1 MTYSEMKKLGP
12 ASPQMGGSK
21 KSQRGGSSCG
31 SSNTKKMNG
40 GSKKSQR
47 GGSSCGASNNK
58 RMMNG
63 GGSKKTTKKASAPNV
78 GYCLRCREKVTMIN
92 PTDITKKTAKR
103 TMKMRVG
110 TCPKCKGK
118 VYKIVG
124 A

>member
-1 MTYSEMKKLGP
+1 MKKLAP

-31 SSNTKKMNG
+31 ASNNKRIMTG

-47 GGSSCGASNNK
+47 GGGGCGANNK
-58 RMMNG
+58 KMNG
-63 GGSKKTTKKASAPNV
+63 GGSKKTTKKASPPNV
-78 GYCLRCREKVTMIN
+78 GYCLRCREKVTMVN

>member
-1 MTYSEMKKLGP
+1 MTEMKKLAP
-12 ASPQMGGSK
+12 ASSQMGGSK
-21 KSQRGGSSCG
+21 KSHRGGAGCG
-31 SSNTKKMNG
+31 TNSKKMNG

-47 GGSSCGASNNK
+47 GGGGCGANNK
-58 RMMNG
+58 KMNG
-63 GGSKKTTKKASAPNV
+63 GGSKKTTKKASPPNV
-78 GYCLRCREKVTMIN
+78 GYCLRCREKVTMVN

>member
-1 MTYSEMKKLGP
+1 MTDMKNLAP

-21 KSQRGGSSCG
+21 KSQ
-31 SSNTKKMNG
+31 K
-40 GSKKSQR
+40 
-47 GGSSCGASNNK
+47 GGSSCGAANNK
-58 RMMNG
+58 RMVGGSTKKHNG
-63 GGSKKTTKKASAPNV
+63 GAKSKKTTKKAGDNV
-78 GYCLRCREKVTMIN
+78 GYCLRCRQKVTMVN
-92 PTDITKKTAKR
+92 PTEITKKTAKR

>member
-1 MTYSEMKKLGP
+1 MTSMKKLGP

-21 KSQRGGSSCG
+21 KSQRGGAGCG
-31 SSNTKKMNG
+31 ANNKKMNG
-40 GSKKSQR
+40 GFKKTQK
-47 GGSSCGASNNK
+47 GGAGCGANNK
-58 RMMNG
+58 KMNG
-63 GGSKKTTKKASAPNV
+63 GASKSKKTTKKASAPNV
-78 GYCLRCREKVTMIN
+78 GYCLRCREKVTMAN

>member
-1 MTYSEMKKLGP
+1 MTDMKNLAP

-21 KSQRGGSSCG
+21 KSQRGGAG
-31 SSNTKKMNG
+31 
-40 GSKKSQR
+40 
-47 GGSSCGASNNK
+47 CGAANNK
-58 RMMNG
+58 RMVGGSTKKHNG
-63 GGSKKTTKKASAPNV
+63 GAKSKKTSKAGANV
-78 GYCLRCREKVTMIN
+78 GYCLRCRQKVTMVN
-92 PTDITKKTAKR
+92 PTEITKKTAKR